1 MGKGRNRMHH
11 ELSLYTVGK
20 VDDSVL
26 DLVSAVPHLVQASLL
41 GISLQLETLF
51 QRKVLIKLINAVL
64 DSIKI
69 IIISKDKCPFHN

>member
-1 MGKGRNRMHH
+1 MGKGKNRIHH
-11 ELSLYTVGK
+11 ELYTVGK
-20 VDDSVL
+20 VNDSVL

-41 GISLQLETLF
+41 GISLQLETIF

-69 IIISKDKCPFHN
+69 IIIGGQGL

>member
-1 MGKGRNRMHH
+1 MGKGRNRIHH
-11 ELSLYTVGK
+11 ELSLHTVDK

-26 DLVSAVPHLVQASLL
+26 DLVSAALHLVQVSLL
-41 GISLQLETLF
+41 GISFQLETLL

-69 IIISKDKCPFHN
+69 IIMELC

>member
-1 MGKGRNRMHH
+1 MGKGRIRIHH
-11 ELSLYTVGK
+11 ELSLHTVGK

-26 DLVSAVPHLVQASLL
+26 DLVSAVLHLVQVSLL
-41 GISLQLETLF
+41 GISFQLETLL

-69 IIISKDKCPFHN
+69 IIKVLRFVSVQ